1 MLKFVAGAFAVG
13 GLIAASGPIII
24 HLLNRRRFKVV
35 NWAAMNFLRQAM
47 QRNRRVLNLRDLII
61 LILRC
66 LTVAV
71 FGVALARPFVSG
83 FSAWMILGAI
93 VTALAAVVA
102 IGAAAASI
110 LSSQAQVR
118 RSGWL
123 TCGAAVLVTLIGLGA
138 MLVQRGE
145 AAAALSGKQP
155 VHAIVLIDNSLS
167 MSYQGLDKT
176 LLDDA
181 KTKAAEFIDAL
192 PSGSQVHVLPLCGTE
207 EATATTAY
215 RNKTDAR
222 AALDRVTVVD
232 RVGRA
237 SHGLQLASEA
247 SLQVPE
253 LPTKRVVLI
262 SDQQE
267 AVWSGGAA
275 KNQLA
280 EIGDVQLLR
289 IPVEKIENVWVSN
302 FRLQDGI
309 ADTETPAVFLA
320 QVRHAGE
327 QTLSNVRV
335 ALSINGEEV
344 ASRLVDLEPGQE
356 REVEFKQKLDAAEVS
371 TLVLGQESAAF
382 LRATV
387 AVSVEG
393 GVGDRL
399 VRDNQRHLV
408 APLVTGLPVV
418 FVDQYGPDEN
428 PDRNEIGETIRIR
441 RLLAP
446 RHSTDDEENRQLIR
460 VRHLTIDRL
469 NAETLSEARLVVIAG
484 VSAPGE
490 SSRVLRQYVEQGGT
504 VLIAAGADFEA
515 QAWSQAAW
523 DNGNGILPVPLTIEP
538 VGQLPELA
546 NDKLDTFTLDTRS
559 MQHDFFLVEG
569 ETAEA
574 LDDLYRSPIFFKAV
588 VADVAEVTIEAAI
601 SAYKQH
607 LMEQREFVNASDERR
622 RAWDEKERQGTFTET
637 DAAERRIDDDRR
649 TDAAPTWLKW
659 QDADAMLKL
668 AEQSADELAQQ
679 SRPRVLARYAPNGH
693 PFLVERRL
701 GGGRVY
707 FLSSGLYSSW
717 NTLTTTNAI
726 LMFDRMLRQRLEQSL
741 PRRNFETGEIVS
753 LPAQKSD
760 RLRWEVISPDE
771 RKEPLSIEALSANRY
786 GVLLRRALLQGH
798 YSVTGSDPSDAT
810 PVIKTAVPMAFNC
823 PSEESD
829 LAAFDA
835 IRFNERMGEGT
846 YRWLERDGTLSVD
859 GAQVRGRDLW
869 KWAIIGVFAFLL
881 TEMLILAWPY
891 RRADEVPPQP
901 AAS

>member
-1 MLKFVAGAFAVG
+1 MLKFVTTAFAIG

-35 NWAAMNFLRQAM
+35 EWAAMNFLRQAM
-47 QRNRRVLNLRDLII
+47 QRNRRVLNLRDLIV

-83 FSAWMILGAI
+83 VSTWMILGAI
-93 VTALAAVVA
+93 VTALAGVTA

-110 LSSQAQVR
+110 LTSQPNVR
-118 RSGWL
+118 RNGWL
-123 TCGAAVLVTLIGLGA
+123 TCGASVLVTLIGLGA
-138 MLVQRGE
+138 MVFQQGN
-145 AAAALSGKQP
+145 AGAAALSGKQP
-155 VHAIVLIDNSLS
+155 VHAIVLVDNSMS
-167 MSYQGLDKT
+167 MSYQGLEKT
-176 LLDDA
+176 LLDEA

-192 PSGSQVHVLPLCGTE
+192 PAGSQVHIIPLCGTE

-222 AALDRVTVVD
+222 AALDRIAVVD

-237 SHGLQLASEA
+237 SHGLQLASDA
-247 SLQVPE
+247 SQQVPE

-275 KNQLA
+275 KQQLA
-280 EIGDVQLLR
+280 QVGDVQLLR

-320 QVRHAGE
+320 TVRHAGE

-335 ALSINGEEV
+335 ALLINGEEV
-344 ASRLVDLEPGQE
+344 ASRLVDLEPGQA
-356 REVEFKQKLDAAEVS
+356 REVEFKQKLDVSDASGLAAG
-371 TLVLGQESAAF
+371 LESAAF
-382 LRATV
+382 IRATV
-387 AVSVEG
+387 SVTAEG

-408 APLVTGLPVV
+408 APLVSGLPVV
-418 FVDQYGPDEN
+418 FVDQYGQDEN

-446 RHSTDDEENRQLIR
+446 RSSTDEEENRQLIR

-469 NAETLSEARLVVIAG
+469 NEETLSDARLVVIAG

-504 VLIAAGADFEA
+504 VLIAAGADFEPH
-515 QAWSQAAW
+515 QWSQAAW
-523 DNGNGILPVPLTIEP
+523 DNGNGILPVPLAIEP

-569 ETAEA
+569 ETADA
-574 LDDLYRSPIFFKAV
+574 LDDLYRGPIFFKAAA
-588 VADVAEVTIEAAI
+588 ADVSDQTLDAAVA
-601 SAYKQH
+601 SYKQRLDEH
-607 LMEQREFVNASDERR
+607 REFLKGSDERR
-622 RAWDEKERQGTFTET
+622 KVWEEKERQGTFSET
-637 DAAERRIDDDRR
+637 DASERRVDDDRR

-659 QDADAMLKL
+659 QDSDAVLKL
-668 AEQSADELAQQ
+668 AELTTDEIALQ

-693 PFLVERRL
+693 PFLIERRL
-701 GGGRVY
+701 GAGRTY
-707 FLSSGLYSSW
+707 FLTSGLYSSW

-741 PRRNFETGEIVS
+741 PRRNFESGDIVT

-760 RLRWEVISPDE
+760 RLRWEVLSPDE
-771 RKEPLSIEALSANRY
+771 RRETLTIEALSANRY
-786 GVLLRRALLQGH
+786 GVLVRRAMLQGH
-798 YSVTGSDPSDAT
+798 YIVTGSDTSET
-810 PVIKTAVPMAFNC
+810 TAVTKATIPLAFNC

-829 LAAFDA
+829 LTAFDA
-835 IRFNERMGEGT
+835 PRFSEKMGEGT
-846 YRWLERDGTLSVD
+846 YRWLERDGTLSVE

-869 KWAIIGVFAFLL
+869 KWAIVGVFLSLL

-891 RRADEVPPQP
+891 RKAEELAPQV
-901 AAS
+901 A